1 MQGVSCPGII
11 RRPSGGASLGLNR
24 LSSEG
29 VDLVADW
36 GLIPDDGLELLL
48 SSVGLSRVGCV
59 ELGL

>member
-1 MQGVSCPGII
+1 M
-11 RRPSGGASLGLNR
+11 RSLGLNR
-24 LSSEG
+24 LSGEG